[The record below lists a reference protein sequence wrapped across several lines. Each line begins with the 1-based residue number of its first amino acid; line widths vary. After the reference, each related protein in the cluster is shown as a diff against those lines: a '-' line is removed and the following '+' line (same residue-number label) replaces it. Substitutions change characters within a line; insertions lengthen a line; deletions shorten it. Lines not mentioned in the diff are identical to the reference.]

1 VWVRI
6 NGNTPVVKSAMAM
19 GILRDNPPDRSII
32 RTAGNLKAE
41 RIANLETA
49 AEIRDQG
56 RILSF

>member
-1 VWVRI
+1 
-6 NGNTPVVKSAMAM
+6 MAM